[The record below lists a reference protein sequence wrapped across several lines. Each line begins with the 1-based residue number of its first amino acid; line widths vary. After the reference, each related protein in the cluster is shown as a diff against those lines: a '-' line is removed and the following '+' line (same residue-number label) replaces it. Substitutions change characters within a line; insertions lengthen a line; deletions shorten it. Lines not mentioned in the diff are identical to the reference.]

1 MADITTMTAEQCKAR
16 LKELILEKALRF
28 GDFTLASGQKSNY
41 YIDGRMVTLD
51 GEGAYCLARCIL
63 KTLKD
68 EDVAAVGGMA
78 LGADPISGATAAVS
92 VTIGRQLDAFMV
104 RKQPKDHGTGKQV
117 EGALEAGTRVAML
130 EDTVTTGGST
140 LKAIEAVERE
150 RGAEIAVIIA
160 MVDRL
165 QGARELFE
173 EAGYRFLPIFTI
185 EELGVKPQ
193 V

>member
-51 GEGAYCLARCIL
+51 SEGAYCLARCIL

>member
-1 MADITTMTAEQCKAR
+1 MADITTMTAEQCRTR
-16 LKELILEKALRF
+16 LRELILEKALRF

-63 KTLKD
+63 ETLKN
-68 EDVAAVGGMA
+68 EDIAAVGGMA

-117 EGALEAGTRVAML
+117 EGALGAGTRVAML

-160 MVDRL
+160 MVDRM
-165 QGARELFE
+165 QGASELFTK
-173 EAGYRFLPIFTI
+173 AGYRFQPIFTI
-185 EELGVKPQ
+185 EELGVKTQ

>member
-1 MADITTMTAEQCKAR
+1 MADITIMTAEACKTR
-16 LKELILEKALRF
+16 LKELIIEKALKF

-63 KTLKD
+63 EILKD

-92 VTIGRQLDAFMV
+92 VTTGRQLDAFMV
-104 RKQPKDHGTGKQV
+104 RKQPKDHGTNKQV

-140 LKAIEAVERE
+140 LKAIEAVEHE
-150 RGAEIAVIIA
+150 RGAEVVLVIA

-165 QGARELFE
+165 QGAHELFDN
-173 EAGYRFLPIFTI
+173 AGYCFTPIFTI

-193 V
+193 A

>member
-1 MADITTMTAEQCKAR
+1 MADITTMTAEQCRTR
-16 LKELILEKALRF
+16 LRELILEKALRF

-63 KTLKD
+63 ETLKS
-68 EDVAAVGGMA
+68 EDIAAVGGMA

-160 MVDRL
+160 MVDRM
-165 QGARELFE
+165 QGASELFTK
-173 EAGYRFLPIFTI
+173 AGYRFQPIFTI
-185 EELGVKPQ
+185 EELGVKTQ